1 MELNKSFHLYGHFR
15 HAMGIRSFLML
26 LFVFVLTTLEAQ
38 GDTSPDFMRSIG
50 KIYVVAAVCLVI
62 LLAVLGYLVWLDR
75 KITNIEKRQN
85 HE

>member
-15 HAMGIRSFLML
+15 HAMGIRSLLIFLL
-26 LFVFVLTTLEAQ
+26 VFVFTSLEAQ

-50 KIYVVAAVCLVI
+50 KVYVVAAVCLVI
-62 LLAVLGYLVWLDR
+62 LLALLGYLVWLDR